1 MVYDRDFVTVAKV
14 LGNHQP
20 FCFLTC
26 KDTGFLLFGGCH
38 LHQTAKP
45 PAPLILDFTAS

>member
-14 LGNHQP
+14 LSNHQS
-20 FCFLTC
+20 FCFLKC
-26 KDTGFLLFGGCH
+26 KDTGFLLFGGRH
-38 LHQTAKP
+38 LHQTANP